1 MIMLWHEAMKILGCS
16 YSTLTRYV
24 KSGKIRSSEYQIF
37 GKMGKRNYWDEDV
50 YALVGR
56 QLSRKAGTRSIAA
69 YFRVNPVGSE
79 VEIKKNASGYGER
92 GDEVLKKK
100 ETMKAAE
107 RVMQEQ
113 KLRVFNFASA
123 RGMKIDR
130 VYEEMA
136 RATEVDPDKRPQ
148 FHQLVQDIMLGN
160 VGVLLLDTKCRLS
173 RFAYPEI
180 SMMLRYY
187 DVEIII
193 LNEVIDDLFY
203 MEEQADDLAVQ
214 LHALKMSRLTTGPS
228 GRK

>member
-1 MIMLWHEAMKILGCS
+1 MKILGCS
-16 YSTLTRYV
+16 YSTLTRYI

-56 QLSRKAGTRSIAA
+56 QLTRKAGTRSIAA
-69 YFRVNPVGSE
+69 YFRVNPAGSE
-79 VEIKKNASGYGER
+79 VEIKKNTSGYGER
-92 GDEVLKKK
+92 GDEVLKAKV
-100 ETMKAAE
+100 TMRAAE

-113 KLRVFNFASA
+113 KKRVMSFAAA
-123 RGMKIDR
+123 RGLKLER

-136 RATEVDPDKRPQ
+136 RATEIDPDKRPA
-148 FHQLVQDIMLGN
+148 FHELVQDIMLGN

-187 DVEIII
+187 DVKIII

-214 LHALKMSRLTTGPS
+214 IQALKLTRLTAVK